1 MALNVKKGIIAW
13 GDDEYL
19 RKLDVIFRFIIM
31 ALKKQMTSMLKIFK
45 LLKRVRNL
53 MYIFKANF
61 MINSYPTIWKSQHSK
76 RTCCNSN

>member
-1 MALNVKKGIIAW
+1 MLRKELLL

-19 RKLDVIFRFIIM
+19 RKLDVDIPFIIM

-53 MYIFKANF
+53 MYILKANF
-61 MINSYPTIWKSQHSK
+61 MINSYPHNMEIT
-76 RTCCNSN
+76 TF